1 MAWDWDKIVSTKT
14 AARESVPIIMDRD
27 WGERL
32 GKAQVKHAVLVE
44 QHQRDKSNTAL
55 LDEITQLADE
65 IEELTEQ
72 KPDKVCT
79 FVFRSIAPDRY
90 ERLVRRHP
98 PTQTQRSAAAKL
110 GRTMSFNEETFP
122 QALIKACLVEPK
134 LTGDQIDEMW
144 TGGGDDVDPDDPEAP
159 VGARFSSA
167 ELADLFMTAQTANM
181 SRTRIE

>member
-1 MAWDWDKIVSTKT
+1 MSWDWDKIVSTKT
-14 AARESVPIIMDRD
+14 AARESVDIVMDRG

-32 GKAQVKHAVLVE
+32 GRAQMRHAVLVE
-44 QHQRDKSNTAL
+44 QQQRDRSNTAL
-55 LDEITQLADE
+55 LDEVTQLSDE
-65 IEELTEQ
+65 IEDLIEQ

-110 GRTMSFNEETFP
+110 GRSVSFNEETFP

-134 LTGDQIDEMW
+134 LTGEQVDALW
-144 TGGGDDVDPDDPEAP
+144 NGGGDDVDPDDPEAP
-159 VGARFSSA
+159 IGSRFSSA
-167 ELADLFMTAQTANM
+167 ELADLFITAQTANM